1 MKRET
6 SFIVILL
13 WINLILPG
21 LVEGVESLQKIRVGL
36 PSLALTYMPF
46 YVAQEK
52 GLLKN
57 NGLEAEYIQMN
68 TGIQPQAIMGGN
80 INFFPSLSTGISAAV
95 AGLPLVVVL
104 NFYNITPWMLV
115 TSKDINKPQDLV
127 GKKVAISGIR
137 TTGHYLM
144 MAWFKKVEI
153 SEKDVGFIMTGGTAS
168 SFASLASGQVAGAVL
183 TPPFD
188 DKAVSRGFKKFMLIG
203 DLVDIPT
210 SGLVASRAEITNQR
224 DKVQKT
230 IAALVDAVTWIRANR
245 TESAKMIADK
255 FKITPAEANGT
266 YETFVSMFNKDGR
279 LPPKIARGYLDLLR
293 QERSVPAISPA
304 EVPRFFHAARRKITQ
319 RIVSAVIVILDRI
332 SCLILIQ
339 FCEYKMSI
347 LIETNG
353 LGAARIGL
361 LNWSFRHKNRT
372 AAKP

>member
-1 MKRET
+1 MRRGT
-6 SFIVILL
+6 LFIAILL

-21 LVEGVESLQKIRVGL
+21 LVEGTESLQKIRVGL

-52 GLLKN
+52 GLLKK
-57 NGLEAEYIQMN
+57 NGLAAEYIQMN

-115 TSKDINKPQDLV
+115 TSKDINKPQDLI

-224 DKVQKT
+224 DKVQRT
-230 IAALVDAVTWIRANR
+230 IAALVDAVAWIRVNR
-245 TESAKMIADK
+245 TESVKMIADK
-255 FKITPAEANGT
+255 FKITRAEANGT
-266 YETFVSMFNKDGR
+266 YETLVNMFNKDGR

-293 QERSVPAISPA
+293 QERSVPDDIDPQKFLDFSMLPG
-304 EVPRFFHAARRKITQ
+304 AR
-319 RIVSAVIVILDRI
+319 
-332 SCLILIQ
+332 
-339 FCEYKMSI
+339 
-347 LIETNG
+347 
-353 LGAARIGL
+353 
-361 LNWSFRHKNRT
+361 
-372 AAKP
+372 

>member
-1 MKRET
+1 MKPQT
-6 SFIVILL
+6 PLIVILL
-13 WINLILPG
+13 WINLLLPG
-21 LVEGVESLQKIRVGL
+21 LVEGAESLQKIRVGL

-52 GLLKN
+52 GLLKK

-80 INFFPSLSTGISAAV
+80 IDFFPSLSTGISAAV

-104 NFYNITPWMLV
+104 NFYNVTPWMLV
-115 TSKDINKPQDLV
+115 TSKDINKPQDLI

-153 SEKDVGFIMTGGTAS
+153 SDKDVGFIMTGGTAS
-168 SFASLASGQVAGAVL
+168 SFASLASGQVTGAVL

-188 DKAVSRGFKKFMLIG
+188 DKAVSKGFKKFMLIG
-203 DLVDIPT
+203 DLLDIPT
-210 SGLVASRAEITNQR
+210 SGLIASRTEITNQR

-245 TESAKMIADK
+245 TESVKMIADK

-266 YETFVSMFNKDGR
+266 YETLVSMFNKDGR

-293 QERSVPAISPA
+293 QERSVPADLDPQKFLDFSMLPA
-304 EVPRFFHAARRKITQ
+304 GK
-319 RIVSAVIVILDRI
+319 
-332 SCLILIQ
+332 
-339 FCEYKMSI
+339 
-347 LIETNG
+347 
-353 LGAARIGL
+353 
-361 LNWSFRHKNRT
+361 
-372 AAKP
+372 

>member
-1 MKRET
+1 MKRGT
-6 SFIVILL
+6 SLSVILL
-13 WINLILPG
+13 AINLILPG
-21 LVEGVESLQKIRVGL
+21 MVEAAESLQKIRVGL

-52 GLLKN
+52 GLLKK

-115 TSKDINKPQDLV
+115 TSKDINKPQDLI

-144 MAWFKKVEI
+144 MAWFKRVEI

-188 DKAVSRGFKKFMLIG
+188 DKAVSRSFKKFMLIG

-245 TESAKMIADK
+245 TESVKMIADK
-255 FKITPAEANGT
+255 FKITPVEDNGT
-266 YETFVSMFNKDGR
+266 YETLVSMFNKDGR
-279 LPPKIARGYLDLLR
+279 LPPKVARGYLDLLR
-293 QERSVPAISPA
+293 QERSVPADLDPQKFVDFSML
-304 EVPRFFHAARRKITQ
+304 PREK
-319 RIVSAVIVILDRI
+319 
-332 SCLILIQ
+332 
-339 FCEYKMSI
+339 
-347 LIETNG
+347 
-353 LGAARIGL
+353 
-361 LNWSFRHKNRT
+361 
-372 AAKP
+372 

>member
-1 MKRET
+1 MKYGT
-6 SFIVILL
+6 SLSVILL
-13 WINLILPG
+13 AINLMLPG
-21 LVEGVESLQKIRVGL
+21 MVKAAESLQKIRVGL

-46 YVAQEK
+46 YTAQEK
-52 GLLKN
+52 GLLKKV
-57 NGLEAEYIQMN
+57 GLEAEYIQMN

-95 AGLPLVVVL
+95 AGLPLVIVL
-104 NFYNITPWMLV
+104 NFYDITPWMLV
-115 TSKDINKPQDLV
+115 TSKDINKPQDLI

-137 TTGHYLM
+137 TSPHYFL

-210 SGLVASRAEITNQR
+210 SGLVTARAEVINQR
-224 DKVQKT
+224 DRVQKT
-230 IAALVDAVTWIRANR
+230 IAALLEAVTWIRANR

-266 YETFVSMFNKDGR
+266 YETLVSMFNKDGR
-279 LPPKIARGYLDLLR
+279 LPAKVARGYLDLLR
-293 QERSVPAISPA
+293 QERSVPADLDPQKFVDFSMLP
-304 EVPRFFHAARRKITQ
+304 AAR
-319 RIVSAVIVILDRI
+319 
-332 SCLILIQ
+332 
-339 FCEYKMSI
+339 
-347 LIETNG
+347 
-353 LGAARIGL
+353 
-361 LNWSFRHKNRT
+361 
-372 AAKP
+372 

>member
-1 MKRET
+1 MKPQT
-6 SFIVILL
+6 PLIVILL
-13 WINLILPG
+13 WINLLLLG
-21 LVEGVESLQKIRVGL
+21 LVEGAESLQKIRVGL

-52 GLLKN
+52 GLLKK

-80 INFFPSLSTGISAAV
+80 IDFFPSLSTGISAAV

-104 NFYNITPWMLV
+104 NFYNVTPWMLV
-115 TSKDINKPQDLV
+115 TSKDINKPQDLI

-153 SEKDVGFIMTGGTAS
+153 SDKDVGFIMTGGTAS

-188 DKAVSRGFKKFMLIG
+188 DKAVSKGFKKFMLIG
-203 DLVDIPT
+203 DLLDIPT
-210 SGLVASRAEITNQR
+210 SGLIASRTEITNQR

-245 TESAKMIADK
+245 TESVKMIADK

-266 YETFVSMFNKDGR
+266 YETLVSMFNKDGR

-293 QERSVPAISPA
+293 QERSVPADLDPQKFLDFSMLPA
-304 EVPRFFHAARRKITQ
+304 GK
-319 RIVSAVIVILDRI
+319 
-332 SCLILIQ
+332 
-339 FCEYKMSI
+339 
-347 LIETNG
+347 
-353 LGAARIGL
+353 
-361 LNWSFRHKNRT
+361 
-372 AAKP
+372 

>member
-1 MKRET
+1 MKPQT
-6 SFIVILL
+6 PLIVILL
-13 WINLILPG
+13 WINLLLPG
-21 LVEGVESLQKIRVGL
+21 LVEGAESLQKIRVGL

-52 GLLKN
+52 GLLKK

-80 INFFPSLSTGISAAV
+80 IDFFPSLSTGISAAV

-115 TSKDINKPQDLV
+115 TSKDINKPQDLI

-153 SEKDVGFIMTGGTAS
+153 SDKDVGFIMTGGTAS

-210 SGLVASRAEITNQR
+210 SGLIASRAEITNQR

-245 TESAKMIADK
+245 TESVRMISDK

-266 YETFVSMFNKDGR
+266 YETLVSMFNKDGR

-293 QERSVPAISPA
+293 QERSVPADLDPQKFLDFSMLPA
-304 EVPRFFHAARRKITQ
+304 GK
-319 RIVSAVIVILDRI
+319 
-332 SCLILIQ
+332 
-339 FCEYKMSI
+339 
-347 LIETNG
+347 
-353 LGAARIGL
+353 
-361 LNWSFRHKNRT
+361 
-372 AAKP
+372 

>member
-21 LVEGVESLQKIRVGL
+21 LVEGAESLQKIRVGL

-52 GLLKN
+52 GLLKK

-80 INFFPSLSTGISAAV
+80 IDFFPSLSTGISAAV

-104 NFYNITPWMLV
+104 NFYDITPWMLV
-115 TSKDINKPQDLV
+115 TSKDINKPQDLI

-137 TTGHYLM
+137 TSPHYFL

-153 SEKDVGFIMTGGTAS
+153 NEKDVGFIMTGGTAS
-168 SFASLASGQVAGAVL
+168 SYASLASGQVAGAVL

-210 SGLVASRAEITNQR
+210 SGLVAARAEVMNHR
-224 DKVQKT
+224 DRVQKT
-230 IAALVDAVTWIRANR
+230 IAALLEAVTWIRANP
-245 TESAKMIADK
+245 TESAKMIAEK
-255 FKITPAEANGT
+255 FKITPAEAERT
-266 YETFVSMFNKDGR
+266 YETLVSMFNKDGR

-293 QERSVPAISPA
+293 QERSVPADLDPQKFLDFSMLPA
-304 EVPRFFHAARRKITQ
+304 GK
-319 RIVSAVIVILDRI
+319 
-332 SCLILIQ
+332 
-339 FCEYKMSI
+339 
-347 LIETNG
+347 
-353 LGAARIGL
+353 
-361 LNWSFRHKNRT
+361 
-372 AAKP
+372 

>member
-21 LVEGVESLQKIRVGL
+21 LVEGAESLQKIRVGL

-52 GLLKN
+52 GLLKK

-115 TSKDINKPQDLV
+115 TSKDINKPQDLI

-188 DKAVSRGFKKFMLIG
+188 DKAVSLGFKKFMLIG

-230 IAALVDAVTWIRANR
+230 IATLVDAVTWIRANR
-245 TESAKMIADK
+245 TESVKMIADK

-266 YETFVSMFNKDGR
+266 YETLVSMFNKDGR

-293 QERSVPAISPA
+293 QERSVPADIDPQK
-304 EVPRFFHAARRKITQ
+304 F
-319 RIVSAVIVILDRI
+319 LDFSMLPGGR
-332 SCLILIQ
+332 
-339 FCEYKMSI
+339 
-347 LIETNG
+347 
-353 LGAARIGL
+353 
-361 LNWSFRHKNRT
+361 
-372 AAKP
+372 